1 MKNLLNDFFTGE
13 TELNAIDH
21 FMQLMVKTN
30 SFNQQVETLEK
41 RVQDSESQISK
52 LLYENQITQELN
64 QRYKLEIEF

>member
-64 QRYKLEIEF
+64 QR